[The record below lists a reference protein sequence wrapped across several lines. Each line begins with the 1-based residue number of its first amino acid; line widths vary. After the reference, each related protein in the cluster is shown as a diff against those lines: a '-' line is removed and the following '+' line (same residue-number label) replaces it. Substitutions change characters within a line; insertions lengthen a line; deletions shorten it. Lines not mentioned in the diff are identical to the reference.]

1 MTAIAIGS
9 IFAVALLTVVW
20 IVKNLPG
27 GCYGDCRQG
36 RDECDQPCKDA
47 DADRNRHN

>member
-9 IFAVALLTVVW
+9 IFAVALLAVVW
-20 IVKNLPG
+20 IVKKLPG
-27 GCYGDCRQG
+27 GCYGECHQG

-47 DADRNRHN
+47 NAKRKRRN